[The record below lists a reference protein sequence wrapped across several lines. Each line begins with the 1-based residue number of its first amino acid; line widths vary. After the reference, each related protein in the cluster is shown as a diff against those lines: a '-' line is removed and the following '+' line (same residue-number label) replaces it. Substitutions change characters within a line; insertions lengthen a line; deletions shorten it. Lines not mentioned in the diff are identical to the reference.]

1 MLRRFLYMDPL
12 FHVFRRNV
20 DGTIQFVGS
29 AQSLESSRQLVKLK
43 ASESMQQFVIYSVL
57 THEINY
63 LAEDVVE

>member
-1 MLRRFLYMDPL
+1 MDPL

-29 AQSLESSRQLVKLK
+29 AQSLELSRQLVKLK

-57 THEINY
+57 KHEINY